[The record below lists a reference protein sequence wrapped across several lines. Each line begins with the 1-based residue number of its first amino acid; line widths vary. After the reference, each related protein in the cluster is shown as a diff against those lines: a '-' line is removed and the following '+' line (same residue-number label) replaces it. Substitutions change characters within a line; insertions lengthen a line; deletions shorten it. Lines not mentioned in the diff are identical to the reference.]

1 MKTIAFAAA
10 GLAAL
15 AALGGCS
22 STATLDPAAQAAVTN
37 AFNAVCPAVTSGGL
51 DAVASSFNAN
61 VQSTYAAAKQIC
73 AAGAPTNIVVAGLDI
88 VTIEPL
94 LAPYTS
100 KIKIKVQ

>member
-1 MKTIAFAAA
+1 MKTIIYTAA

-15 AALGGCS
+15 ATFGGCS
-22 STATLDPAAQAAVTN
+22 STATLDPAAQAALTN
-37 AFNAVCPAVTSGGL
+37 AFNAICPAVSSGGL
-51 DAVASSFNAN
+51 DAAASPFNAN
-61 VQSTYAAAKQIC
+61 VQNAYAAAKQIC

-100 KIKIKVQ
+100 KVKVRVK